1 MLVLEKKKHGTV
13 FRTIWYAEK
22 ALKKP
27 GINRYR
33 YAKFH
38 TDMPYQEA
46 DTLVSNLEEDEAELI
61 SHFTKNCRYEIRR
74 APKEGVACECRV
86 GKQLTEED
94 IQKFGQFFEEFWKS
108 KGIKARSKEQYIK
121 EIREYAAQDAFA
133 ISTAKLGDKILV
145 YHTYIV
151 GDDFVRLYQSASQF
165 REDESVPYQLI
176 GMANRFLHKEDML
189 FFQEQGK
196 KVYDWGGA
204 GKGEDVASIT
214 RFKEAFGGAPLKV
227 YEWEEVIGFK
237 AKAVKGLIKLLE
249 KF

>member
-1 MLVLEKKKHGTV
+1 MLVLEKKRHGTV
-13 FRTIWYAEK
+13 FRAIWYADK
-22 ALKKP
+22 RLALP

-38 TDMPYQEA
+38 TDIPYQEA
-46 DTLVSNLEEDEAELI
+46 DTLVSDLTEEEEALI

-74 APKEGVACECRV
+74 APKEGIVCECRV
-86 GKQLTEED
+86 GKELTREAIE
-94 IQKFGQFFEEFWKS
+94 KFGQFFEEFWKS
-108 KGIKARSKEQYIK
+108 KGMKAQSKEHYIK
-121 EIREYAAQDAFA
+121 EITEYAARDAFA

-165 REDESVPYQLI
+165 REDASVPYQLI

-189 FFQEQGK
+189 FFKAQGK
-196 KVYDWGGA
+196 QVYDWGGA

-214 RFKEAFGGAPLKV
+214 RFKEAFGGEPLAV
-227 YEWEEVIGFK
+227 YEWEEVIGIK
-237 AKAVKGLIKLLE
+237 ARIVKGLIKLLE